1 MFKFEI
7 LEEIVELFNNKD
19 VVNDVDDKLYYDGCY
34 LELLINSEI
43 LSVVSKLDELYVFF
57 KFEKIEKS

>member
-43 LSVVSKLDELYVFF
+43 VSVVSKLDELYVFF

>member
-7 LEEIVELFNNKD
+7 LEEIVELFNNID